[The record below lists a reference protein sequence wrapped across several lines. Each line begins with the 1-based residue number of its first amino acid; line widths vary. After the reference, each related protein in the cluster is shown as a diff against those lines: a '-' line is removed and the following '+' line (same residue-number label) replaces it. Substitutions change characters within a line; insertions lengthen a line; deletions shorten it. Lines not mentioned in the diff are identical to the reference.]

1 MKEERNGVRDAG
13 LYPGSA
19 VLSDGDW
26 EHRSG
31 STIPSAGNRDQ
42 IPGGRRRRRRRILS
56 VLTDLYVVLMYT
68 IFYIPVAVMIVFS
81 FNDAKRNFSW
91 EGFTTSWYTK
101 LFSFS
106 NTTLWD
112 ALIYSLVIAVLATV
126 ISTVIGVLGG
136 IGLKKFEFR
145 AKKFINMMIY
155 VPIIVPEI
163 VLAVAMLIIFITF
176 GIKMGMGTILV
187 GHCTFC
193 IPYAVVTIKGRISGD
208 NETLEEASMDLGAN
222 RLQTFW
228 RVTIPSIM
236 PGIMSSAFLCFT
248 LSIDDVVMS
257 NMLAGASQSTLP
269 VLILSLNRTGLSG
282 DVNALTTVMIVMMA
296 AAVFMQNLITGRMA
310 KRRQARLSRETV

>member
-1 MKEERNGVRDAG
+1 MEKT
-13 LYPGSA
+13 S
-19 VLSDGDW
+19 
-26 EHRSG
+26 
-31 STIPSAGNRDQ
+31 
-42 IPGGRRRRRRRILS
+42 GRRISRKRRAEKRAAILGNI
-56 VLTDLYVVLMYT
+56 YAILMYT
-68 IFYIPVAVMIVFS
+68 LFYIPVAVMIVFS
-81 FNDAKRNFSW
+81 FNDAKRNYSW
-91 EGFTTSWYTK
+91 EGFTTSWYEK

-112 ALIYSLVIAVLATV
+112 ALVYSLIIAVLSTV
-126 ISTVIGVLGG
+126 ISTVIGVLGA

-145 AKKFINMMIY
+145 AKKFVNMMIY

-163 VLAVAMLIIFITF
+163 VLAVAMLIIFITL
-176 GIKMGMGTILV
+176 GIRMGMGTILV

-222 RLQTFW
+222 RIQTFI

-236 PGIMSSAFLCFT
+236 PGIMSAAFLSFT

-269 VLILSLNRTGLSG
+269 VLILSLNRTGITG
-282 DVNALTTVMIVMMA
+282 DVNALTTVMIVFMVLA
-296 AAVFMQNLITGRMA
+296 ILMQNLI
-310 KRRQARLSRETV
+310 RRLMNRRKKSVEA

>member
-1 MKEERNGVRDAG
+1 M
-13 LYPGSA
+13 
-19 VLSDGDW
+19 
-26 EHRSG
+26 
-31 STIPSAGNRDQ
+31 NRKKT
-42 IPGGRRRRRRRILS
+42 GKTKGAFSL
-56 VLTDLYVVLMYT
+56 LADLYVVLMYT
-68 IFYIPVAVMIVFS
+68 LFYIPVAVMIAFS

-91 EGFTTSWYTK
+91 EGFTTGWYAK
-101 LFSFS
+101 LFSFQ

-112 ALIYSLVIAVLATV
+112 ALVYSLVIAVFATL
-126 ISTVIGVLGG
+126 ISTVVGVLGG

-145 AKKFINMMIY
+145 TKKFINMMIY

-163 VLAVAMLIIFITF
+163 VLAVAMLIIFITV
-176 GIKMGMGTILV
+176 GIRMGMGTILI

-208 NETLEEASMDLGAN
+208 NETLAEASMDLGAN
-222 RLQTFW
+222 RIQTFL

-269 VLILSLNRTGLSG
+269 VLILSLNRTGLTG
-282 DVNALTTVMIVMMA
+282 DVNALTTVMIGLMVLA
-296 AAVFMQNLITGRMA
+296 LLLQNLIRRAVGRRRERMLAQEPA
-310 KRRQARLSRETV
+310 KG

>member
-1 MKEERNGVRDAG
+1 MTDTANKSKARRKRR
-13 LYPGSA
+13 
-19 VLSDGDW
+19 LSFL
-26 EHRSG
+26 
-31 STIPSAGNRDQ
+31 A
-42 IPGGRRRRRRRILS
+42 
-56 VLTDLYVVLMYT
+56 DLYAVLMYT
-68 IFYIPVAVMIVFS
+68 LFYIPVAVMIAFS

-91 EGFTTSWYTK
+91 EGFTTSWYAK

-112 ALIYSLVIAVLATV
+112 ALVYSLIIAVLATV
-126 ISTVIGVLGG
+126 ISTVVGVLGG

-145 AKKFINMMIY
+145 AKKFIGMMIY

-163 VLAVAMLIIFITF
+163 VLAVAMLIIFITL
-176 GIKMGMGTILV
+176 GIRMGMGTILI

-222 RLQTFW
+222 RIQTFL

-282 DVNALTTVMIVMMA
+282 DVNALTTVMILLMVA
-296 AAVFMQNLITGRMA
+296 ALLTQNLIRRIMA
-310 KRRQARLSRETV
+310 KRRAAL

>member
-1 MKEERNGVRDAG
+1 MAEKDNRRVRKK
-13 LYPGSA
+13 
-19 VLSDGDW
+19 
-26 EHRSG
+26 
-31 STIPSAGNRDQ
+31 
-42 IPGGRRRRRRRILS
+42 RRLS
-56 VLTDLYVVLMYT
+56 VLADLYAVLMYT
-68 IFYIPVAVMIVFS
+68 LFYIPVAVMVAFS
-81 FNDAKRNFSW
+81 FNDAKRNYSW
-91 EGFTTSWYTK
+91 EGFTTQWYRK
-101 LFSFS
+101 LFSFT

-126 ISTVIGVLGG
+126 ISTVVGVLGG

-145 AKKFINMMIY
+145 TKKFINMMIY

-163 VLAVAMLIIFITF
+163 VLAVAMLIIFITV
-176 GIKMGMGTILV
+176 GIRMGLGTILV

-222 RLQTFW
+222 RFQTFV

-236 PGIMSSAFLCFT
+236 PGIVSSAFLCFT

-269 VLILSLNRTGLSG
+269 VLILSLNRTGISG
-282 DVNALTTVMIVMMA
+282 DVNALTTIMICVMVLGL
-296 AAVFMQNLITGRMA
+296 VLQSLV
-310 KRRQARLSRETV
+310 RRLVARRRTAE